1 MADGT
6 TLKAGVDYEAE
17 YTGNTDVTTK
27 DAPAQVVITGKGNY
41 VGTLRTT
48 FAIVPKSLTGV
59 AISGYSES
67 VAYTGADVTFADII
81 VADGS
86 EILTEGID
94 YRITYTGNKA
104 VTTEDGTYFTVT
116 GTGNYTGSKDVH
128 FVITAK
134 DLRECDVE
142 EIESQIYT
150 GKAIEPEVTIRNG
163 NVLLVSGVDYD
174 VTYESNINETTE
186 TTKAKAI
193 ITGKGNYTGK
203 VTKEFVIGRVF
214 TDISKAE
221 IEAIPD
227 QTYAFGQAIT
237 PEVKVSFGGK
247 ALTLNT
253 DYTVTYTDNI
263 DAGTATVKIIGTG
276 DYNKS
281 VTKTFVIKPADISKA
296 SVVLRGTSFT
306 YTGEAITPA
315 VTRLGV
321 PNGDVTESITDLSS
335 FTVEYSDNTDAGT
348 AKVTV
353 SAEKDTNYTGTASTT
368 FTITRKSI
376 SGAVVSV
383 ADAEYTGSE
392 VIPDVKVT
400 LGDKV
405 LTAGVDYTVSA
416 ENNVEAGEDALLKIT
431 GCGNYE
437 GVLSQT
443 FEISAKSIDGG
454 KCSIPAQV
462 YIGSALTPDVVLE
475 VGGKTLTKGE
485 DYTVTY
491 ADNIDVTT
499 AEKKASAIIKAMG
512 NYTGKL
518 TVYFDIT
525 AKTLT
530 AADVDSIDAQEYTGE
545 AIEPVVVVRNGDTV
559 LVAGRDYDVTYSNNT
574 DKTTEARAVVKGKGN
589 YQGNRYKA
597 V

>member
-142 EIESQIYT
+142 EIESQVYT

-163 NVLLVSGVDYD
+163 NVLLVSDVDYD

-227 QTYAFGQAIT
+227 QTYTFGQAIT

-296 SVVLRGTSFT
+296 SVVLRGTSLT

-321 PNGDVTESITDLSS
+321 PNGGVTESITDLSS
-335 FTVEYSDNTDAGT
+335 FAVEYSDNTDAGT

-353 SAEKDTNYTGTASTT
+353 SAGKDTNYTGTASTT

-416 ENNVEAGEDALLKIT
+416 ENNVEAGEDALLSLIH
-431 GCGNYE
+431 
-437 GVLSQT
+437 
-443 FEISAKSIDGG
+443 I
-454 KCSIPAQV
+454 
-462 YIGSALTPDVVLE
+462 
-475 VGGKTLTKGE
+475 
-485 DYTVTY
+485 
-491 ADNIDVTT
+491 
-499 AEKKASAIIKAMG
+499 
-512 NYTGKL
+512 
-518 TVYFDIT
+518 
-525 AKTLT
+525 
-530 AADVDSIDAQEYTGE
+530 
-545 AIEPVVVVRNGDTV
+545 
-559 LVAGRDYDVTYSNNT
+559 
-574 DKTTEARAVVKGKGN
+574 
-589 YQGNRYKA
+589 
-597 V
+597 

>member
-1 MADGT
+1 M
-6 TLKAGVDYEAE
+6 
-17 YTGNTDVTTK
+17 
-27 DAPAQVVITGKGNY
+27 VITGKGNY

-134 DLRECDVE
+134 DLRKCDVE
-142 EIESQIYT
+142 EIESQVYT

-163 NVLLVSGVDYD
+163 NVLLVSDVDYD

-227 QTYAFGQAIT
+227 QTYTFGQAIT

-281 VTKTFVIKPADISKA
+281 VTKTFVIKPAHHSPTQ
-296 SVVLRGTSFT
+296 VR
-306 YTGEAITPA
+306 
-315 VTRLGV
+315 RLH
-321 PNGDVTESITDLSS
+321 L
-335 FTVEYSDNTDAGT
+335 
-348 AKVTV
+348 
-353 SAEKDTNYTGTASTT
+353 
-368 FTITRKSI
+368 
-376 SGAVVSV
+376 
-383 ADAEYTGSE
+383 
-392 VIPDVKVT
+392 
-400 LGDKV
+400 
-405 LTAGVDYTVSA
+405 
-416 ENNVEAGEDALLKIT
+416 
-431 GCGNYE
+431 
-437 GVLSQT
+437 Q
-443 FEISAKSIDGG
+443 
-454 KCSIPAQV
+454 
-462 YIGSALTPDVVLE
+462 
-475 VGGKTLTKGE
+475 
-485 DYTVTY
+485 
-491 ADNIDVTT
+491 
-499 AEKKASAIIKAMG
+499 
-512 NYTGKL
+512 
-518 TVYFDIT
+518 
-525 AKTLT
+525 
-530 AADVDSIDAQEYTGE
+530 
-545 AIEPVVVVRNGDTV
+545 
-559 LVAGRDYDVTYSNNT
+559 
-574 DKTTEARAVVKGKGN
+574 
-589 YQGNRYKA
+589 
-597 V
+597 